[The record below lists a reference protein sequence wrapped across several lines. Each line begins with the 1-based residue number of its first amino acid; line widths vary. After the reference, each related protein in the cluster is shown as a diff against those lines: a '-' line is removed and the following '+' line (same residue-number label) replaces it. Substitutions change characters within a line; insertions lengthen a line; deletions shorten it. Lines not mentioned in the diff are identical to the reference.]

1 MGALADRCRG
11 AACAWPS
18 AAGDGAHRRGFTLIE
33 LLIVIVLLAIL
44 TSVVTITTRPDPRQ
58 ALVRQAERVGL
69 LMGIAADEARMRRTP
84 IAWEADLRG
93 YRFVTGTAEAPVALA
108 DDELLRERAWE
119 PPLTAL
125 AVVDLASG
133 STRTLVNPDAPPL
146 RVSAGREWVQPPWR
160 LQLRNDLAAVSV
172 DFDANGHAGT
182 VR

>member
-1 MGALADRCRG
+1 MGTLAQARRARG
-11 AACAWPS
+11 AA
-18 AAGDGAHRRGFTLIE
+18 AAPQGGRNLPAAGFTLLE

-44 TSVVTITTRPDPRQ
+44 SSVVTITTRPDPRQ

-84 IAWEADLRG
+84 IAWEADLHG
-93 YRFVTGTAEAPVALA
+93 YRFVTGTADAQTPLP

-119 PPLTAL
+119 PPLTSL

-133 STRTLVNPDAPPL
+133 STRALVNADAPAL
-146 RVSAGREWVQPPWR
+146 RVDAGREWIQPPWR

-172 DFDANGHAGT
+172 DFDANGHAGV